1 MTALRLFIL
10 FLIVDF
16 CSLAQVLKTDS
27 LNRGVPFNLMVQEQH
42 DSLLFDV
49 DLCLKKYMTSI
60 QSVADPLDILK
71 PFADTSTIHK
81 VKLLPRIKP
90 EGNMLIGFDHGLLLG
105 YIDSSNINPISVFR
119 SEGDIGL
126 NAMGLPLRFSYNY
139 SSFRNP
145 LGVNNFI
152 RFSLDTEKLQAQTQI
167 KIQERL
173 DALNNE
179 LNEVNESKRVLSSKL
194 GYGEVIQQKLKA
206 EIVRRKK
213 ELQVFPN
220 DFTDKKDSLAS
231 AYLSDSLTTSVSE
244 DSLFQAKQDSVSQ
257 SYLKA
262 QQAYQK
268 AVNNYDTIQM
278 AYNKC
283 KKAYNAYDLL
293 AKQLNEKRAA
303 IQGSEGGF
311 LQTFVGEKTNSIAAN
326 RKEIFRTKI
335 KTLDVGMTYPQTTS
349 LSNNSVPMKG
359 LNLAVQHKHW
369 YTSLAAGVLMNNLM
383 VSNDIV
389 QNRLIYA
396 QNLFN
401 QFDFQEVTEQGFLVN
416 VKSGLGTVEG
426 SHAFLGFRY
435 LSNAKMSL
443 DGMGPDTTELIPTLG
458 LELDFRAKPNFLPG
472 TVIDLVYGKT
482 SDSKKVKN
490 DIRSGPL
497 TSLFSND
504 RTNTSL
510 LKVTQ
515 PFKLFRTVLTG
526 SIRWLDPDADVKSL
540 GVLQP
545 NNLRYEVKSTH
556 KLLNHLNFGLN
567 YRLDRNNLD
576 DRMDTTITLSIVGG
590 KIDGAI
596 SKSLHY
602 FASLNYLVQ
611 QEQDR
616 GNFLQERN
624 NYMYGAGISAQYKV
638 NDISSSIILN
648 YNDYLLTDQVSTAL
662 FRNIGLQHLTNWT
675 SFTNGFSVN
684 YFESYEETVDRIK
697 STIIGDELSYQN
709 ERFIVSASVK
719 CAFQENGTTDF
730 GGKIEFITQITKS
743 LSWSVLAEKLVMG
756 DFYRSYEQ
764 ARFDRFPYVIS
775 TNLNFTI
782 H

>member
-10 FLIVDF
+10 FVMVNFFTQAQVVKTDSIDSNIPLNVLAQEQQDSSMFDVDF
-16 CSLAQVLKTDS
+16 CVKNYISSFKDIQNPMEGIKSFADS
-27 LNRGVPFNLMVQEQH
+27 
-42 DSLLFDV
+42 
-49 DLCLKKYMTSI
+49 SI
-60 QSVADPLDILK
+60 MEKLK
-71 PFADTSTIHK
+71 PLSRT
-81 VKLLPRIKP
+81 KP
-90 EGNMLIGFDHGLLLG
+90 EGNLLIGFDHGLLLG
-105 YIDSSNINPISVFR
+105 YIDSSNINPISVLR
-119 SEGDIGL
+119 SEGDLGL

-145 LGVNNFI
+145 LGVNNFM
-152 RFSLDTEKLQAQTQI
+152 RFSLDTEKLKAQTQT
-167 KIQERL
+167 KRQERL
-173 DALNNE
+173 DDLNNK
-179 LNEVNESKRVLSSKL
+179 LKKVNESKRALSSKL
-194 GYGEVIQQKLKA
+194 GYGEVLQQRLEG
-206 EIVRRKK
+206 EIARCKK
-213 ELQVFPN
+213 ELQVYPQAFI
-220 DFTDKKDSLAS
+220 DKKDSLAS
-231 AYLSDSLTTSVSE
+231 SYLSDSTTSSVPG
-244 DSLFQAKQDSVSQ
+244 DSLFQANQDSISQ
-257 SYLKA
+257 SYLNA
-262 QQAYQK
+262 QQSYQE
-268 AVNNYDTIQM
+268 AVNNYDTIQL

-293 AKQLNEKRAA
+293 LTQLNEKRAA

-311 LQTFVGEKTNSIAAN
+311 LRTFVGEKSNSIAAN
-326 RKEIFRTKI
+326 QKEGLLGKI
-335 KTLDVGMTYPQTTS
+335 KTFDLGMTYPQTTA
-349 LSNNSVPMKG
+349 LSDNSVPMKG
-359 LNLAVQHKHW
+359 LNVAVQHKQW
-369 YTSLAAGVLMNNLM
+369 YTSFAAGALMNNLM

-389 QNRLIYA
+389 QNRLLYA

-401 QFDFQEVTEQGFLVN
+401 QFDFQEVTDQGFLVN
-416 VKSGLGTVEG
+416 VKSGLGTVDG

-443 DGMGPDTTELIPTLG
+443 DGMGADTNELVPTVA
-458 LELDFRAKPNFLPG
+458 LELDLRAKPNFLPG

-490 DIRSGPL
+490 DLRSGPL
-497 TSLFSND
+497 NSLFSND
-504 RTNTSL
+504 RTHTSL

-515 PFKLFRTVLTG
+515 PFKRFRSVLTG
-526 SIRWLDPDADVKSL
+526 SVRWLDPDADVKSL

-556 KLLNHLNFGLN
+556 KLLKHLNFGLN

-576 DRMDTTITLSIVGG
+576 YRMDTTITLSIVGG

-596 SKSLHY
+596 SQSLHY

-616 GNFLQERN
+616 DDFLQERN

-675 SFTNGFSVN
+675 AFTNGFSVN
-684 YFESYEETVDRIK
+684 YFESNEETTDRMK

-709 ERFIVSASVK
+709 ERLTVSVGLK
-719 CAFQENGTTDF
+719 CAFQENGTSDF
-730 GGKIEFITQITKS
+730 GGKIEFITQITKA

-764 ARFDRFPYVIS
+764 ARFNRFPYVIS